1 MPELTKFDIFTR
13 CHTVLP
19 TKPAIA
25 NRFQTGA
32 VPKHPPYILA
42 FDTETTEDL
51 ELALEF
57 GAYQYGP
64 LTPDGYVIKEEG
76 LISADSLDEP
86 SLSVLRAYSEEH
98 NLKLRSRRNF
108 VESVAWPT
116 LRAGGALVA
125 FNLGFDLSRIAV
137 RWSDRKDGKGFTFY
151 LSDYWSEKRKCWEV
165 NRFRPGIARTS
176 IDSKKSFYS
185 IGFTE
190 GTAEEVKEY
199 RRGRFLDVR
208 TLAFVLTN
216 RSHSL
221 DSLCKTLDAAPE
233 LAKSE
238 YIPGPVSP
246 EKIKYCRRDVTATV
260 WCLNALRKEFDLHKD
275 LS

>member
-19 TKPAIA
+19 PRSASR
-25 NRFQTGA
+25 NTGDA
-32 VPKHPPYILA
+32 VEVPKHPPYILA
-42 FDTETTEDL
+42 FDTETTENL

-64 LTPDGYVIKEEG
+64 LTPDGYVIEEEG
-76 LISADSLDEP
+76 LIFANNLDER
-86 SLSVLRAYSEEH
+86 SLSLLREYCDAH
-98 NLKLRSRRNF
+98 KLRLRSRGDF
-108 VESVAWPT
+108 VEKMVWPT

-151 LSDYWSEKRKCWEV
+151 LSDYWSDKRKRWEV

-185 IGFTE
+185 IGFTA
-190 GTAEEVKEY
+190 GTPEEIKEY

-208 TLAFVLTN
+208 TLAFALTN
-216 RSHSL
+216 KSHSL
-221 DSLCKTLDAAPE
+221 ESLCKTLGKIA
-233 LAKSE
+233 SE
-238 YIPGPVSP
+238 W
-246 EKIKYCRRDVTATV
+246 TV
-260 WCLNALRKEFDLHKD
+260 IQ
-275 LS
+275 

>member
-1 MPELTKFDIFTR
+1 MPEPNKFDIFTR

-19 TKPAIA
+19 TKPARRSRGEA
-25 NRFQTGA
+25 VE
-32 VPKHPPYILA
+32 VPKHPLYILA

-57 GAYQYGP
+57 GVYQYAP
-64 LTPDGYVIKEEG
+64 LTPDGYVIEEEG
-76 LISADSLDEP
+76 LISADSLDER

-98 NLKLRSRRNF
+98 NLRLRSRRNF
-108 VESVAWPT
+108 VESVVWPT
-116 LRAGGALVA
+116 LRVGGALVA

-151 LSDYWSEKRKCWEV
+151 LSDYWSEKRKRWEV

-190 GTAEEVKEY
+190 GTADEGLRAYE
-199 RRGRFLDVR
+199 
-208 TLAFVLTN
+208 
-216 RSHSL
+216 S
-221 DSLCKTLDAAPE
+221 
-233 LAKSE
+233 KSQ
-238 YIPGPVSP
+238 PGLPMQRARCP
-246 EKIKYCRRDVTATV
+246 ATAGQI
-260 WCLNALRKEFDLHKD
+260 
-275 LS
+275 